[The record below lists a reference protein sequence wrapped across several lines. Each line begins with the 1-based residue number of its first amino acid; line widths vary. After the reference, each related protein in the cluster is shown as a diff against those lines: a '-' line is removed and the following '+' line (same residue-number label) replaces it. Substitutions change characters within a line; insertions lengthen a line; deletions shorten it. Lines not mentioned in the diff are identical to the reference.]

1 MKLHINFNCH
11 LLFAVLL
18 LVLCPVNA
26 QSQSFEEYRQ
36 RAHAN
41 FQNYK
46 QTKVS
51 EFQAYRAKKNAEMEE
66 YIRKAWK
73 EMPEHTPK
81 PKPYLNDDD
90 VKPVVIPDDINKIP
104 KDNPIIPDE
113 IIEDPIPQPIPEPV
127 APIEEVPIKSEKYV
141 AFTLY
146 GTDCKVRF
154 DVNKK
159 PILRN
164 SSEEAIA
171 DMWHTLCSREYDNL
185 FFDCISIRKELNI
198 CDWAYVKLAES
209 LSIKIYGSSRD
220 NNAIVFQSVVLLQS
234 GFKLV
239 MGRSEDS
246 SIHLLLASDCD
257 MYGYPYYEINGEHF
271 YLLDG
276 SNVDKMYFMT
286 ELPDNLK
293 QMRLAVVSEN
303 KFTPKQSKSRTLS
316 ARKYPEATAN
326 VSGNENLIA
335 FYNDYPE
342 SYVNNDSKTRWR
354 FYAQAPLNQTAKSTL
369 YPALRKAIS
378 GKTKLE
384 AANIL
389 LNFVQTAFVY
399 EYDDVVWG
407 RDRAF
412 FPDESLYYPYCDCED
427 RAILF
432 SRLVRDLLRQDVVL
446 VYYPGHLATAV
457 HFDED
462 IAGDYL
468 MVKGKK
474 YTICDPTII
483 GYGAPVGITMKDM
496 DNGKAVVIEL

>member
-1 MKLHINFNCH
+1 MKSHIIFNCH
-11 LLFAVLL
+11 LFAILL
-18 LVLCPVNA
+18 LFLCPVRS
-26 QSQSFEEYRQ
+26 QSQSFEEYRK
-36 RAHAN
+36 RAHAS

-51 EFQAYRAKKNAEMEE
+51 EFQAYRAKKNEEMEE

-73 EMPEHTPK
+73 EIPGHTPK
-81 PKPYLNDDD
+81 PKPHLNDED
-90 VKPVVIPDDINKIP
+90 VKPVVIKDDINKIP
-104 KDNPIIPDE
+104 KDSPIIPNE

-127 APIEEVPIKSEKYV
+127 APIEEVPIQIEKYV
-141 AFTLY
+141 TFTLY

-154 DVNKK
+154 DLNKK
-159 PILRN
+159 PLLRN

-171 DMWHTLCSREYDNL
+171 DMWHSLCSREYDNL
-185 FFDCISIRKELNI
+185 FYDCISLRKELDI

-209 LSIKIYGSSRD
+209 LSKQIYGLSGSND
-220 NNAIVFQSVVLLQS
+220 AIVFQSVILLQS

-239 MGRSEDS
+239 MGRADDS
-246 SIHLLLASDCD
+246 SIHMLLSSDCD
-257 MYGYPYYEINGEHF
+257 MYGYPYFEINGEHY

-276 SNVDKMYFMT
+276 SNVDKMFFMT
-286 ELPDNLK
+286 EIPDNLK
-293 QMRLAVVSEN
+293 QMRLTIINEN
-303 KFTPKQSKSRTLS
+303 RFAIKQSKSRVLS
-316 ARKYPEATAN
+316 SRKYPELSAN
-326 VSGNENLIA
+326 VSENENLIG

-354 FYAQAPLNQTAKSTL
+354 FYAQAPLSQSAKSTL
-369 YPALRKAIS
+369 YPALRKAIL
-378 GKTKLE
+378 GKTKLQ
-384 AANIL
+384 AANML

-412 FPDESLYYPYCDCED
+412 FSDESLYYPFCDCED

-432 SRLVRDLLRQDVVL
+432 SRLVRDLLKQDVVL

-457 HFDED
+457 HFDD
-462 IAGDYL
+462 NVTGDYL
-468 MVKGKK
+468 MIKGRK
-474 YTICDPTII
+474 YIICDPTII
-483 GYGAPVGITMKDM
+483 GDGAPVGITMKGM